1 MLVKA
6 ALGIIGRESSYGQ
19 STRFKLLSPLKNIGA
34 FFGFNTSAGLAQ
46 MKNSTKESL
55 KIKEDINTVSG
66 ALIAVYKY
74 LDRSYK
80 KAQQEGY
87 STSQPS
93 TTPKTSTGNA
103 ALDIS
108 IASYNIGYGR
118 IIKYCKTDDP
128 NIKRPCT
135 LAGKIVEQSV
145 VGAPNMGV
153 TGQKSNPND
162 NVKKTKFKVSNQLVK
177 NYLPNIPIG
186 DLNTYGYVDEVSKR
200 IKGFNCF

>member
-1 MLVKA
+1 LVKA

-19 STRFKLLSPLKNIGA
+19 MSRIRKVLLSLKNIGA
-34 FFGFNTSAGLAQ
+34 FFGFDTSAGLAQ

-118 IIKYCKTDDP
+118 ILKYCNTDDP

-135 LAGKIVEQSV
+135 LSGKIVEQSV
-145 VGAPNMGV
+145 VGAPSMGV

-186 DLNTYGYVDEVSKR
+186 NLTTYGYVDEVSKR

>member
-1 MLVKA
+1 MIKA

-66 ALIAVYKY
+66 ALIAVYKF

-93 TTPKTSTGNA
+93 TTPKGSTGNA

-135 LAGKIVEQSV
+135 MAGKVVKEQSV
-145 VGAPNMGV
+145 IGAPNMGV
-153 TGQKSNPND
+153 TSQKDNPND
-162 NVKKTKFKVSNQLVK
+162 RQTKYKVSNELVK

-186 DLNTYGYVDEVSKR
+186 DLTTYGYVDEVAKR